1 MHCHTCGF
9 AVPVAA
15 VTCTG
20 CGSRIGGHPS
30 QAPAYEMAGAGPLA
44 VPAISYRTYP
54 PLAVPDPAYGSPAV
68 PDAAYG
74 SPGVPDV
81 AYGSPAVPDAAH
93 GSPGVSRA
101 AYGPPRESRGPGTV
115 LHWIVPVGRSWQSMV
130 AGYLAVFSIIIWVLG
145 PAALGM
151 GVWALARSR
160 RENVR
165 GTGRAVFAV
174 VAGLLSTLAMVIL
187 LMRAMSMS

>member
-44 VPAISYRTYP
+44 VPAISYRTYSP
-54 PLAVPDPAYGSPAV
+54 PAGPDPAYDSPAV
-68 PDAAYG
+68 PDAAY
-74 SPGVPDV
+74 
-81 AYGSPAVPDAAH
+81 

>member
-15 VTCTG
+15 VTCTR

-44 VPAISYRTYP
+44 VPASHRTYP
-54 PLAVPDPAYGSPAV
+54 PPAVPDPAY
-68 PDAAYG
+68 
-74 SPGVPDV
+74 
-81 AYGSPAVPDAAH
+81 

-101 AYGPPRESRGPGTV
+101 AYGPPRESRGSGTV